1 MGVRGGAGALARSG
15 GTCMCFCGIVCVR
28 VLERAANGLWLIA
41 RGWRI
46 VQCVSGAGGEDER
59 RLGHGSGGGVCCEA
73 RAASVLYDTI

>member
-1 MGVRGGAGALARSG
+1 
-15 GTCMCFCGIVCVR
+15 MCFCGIVCVR

-41 RGWRI
+41 RAENRGVCQR
-46 VQCVSGAGGEDER
+46 AGGEDER

>member
-1 MGVRGGAGALARSG
+1 MHVLLWH
-15 GTCMCFCGIVCVR
+15 CVCVR